1 MSTECKHPTH
11 TRSLDDQDD
20 HGPTVFDRL
29 LFFNRSTRSKKRTSG
44 GDSDD
49 NRADQNIDSSGTIW
63 SRSGRLEK
71 TILGEIESL
80 RTGFLCDL
88 VYVRSGFYAIWFQY
102 DLVSMRS
109 DLYAIWFLYA
119 MIYMRYGY

>member
-1 MSTECKHPTH
+1 MEAIRTTI
-11 TRSLDDQDD
+11 
-20 HGPTVFDRL
+20 GPIKILIHRGQ
-29 LFFNRSTRSKKRTSG
+29 SG
-44 GDSDD
+44 PD
-49 NRADQNIDSSGTIW
+49 RADWKT
-63 SRSGRLEK
+63 